1 MAADGSSQ
9 ALEQFAGDPTY
20 QQLEQMLAA
29 GRAAKAPIFRVAE
42 EATALRPEEYVE
54 GSRSQE
60 GAPVVD
66 TDRVAESSRL
76 TAPVVAVLDATS
88 LRQTL
93 AAMGLPVDGK
103 ISKLRERLSAAVQ
116 ASK

>member
-1 MAADGSSQ
+1 M
-9 ALEQFAGDPTY
+9 
-20 QQLEQMLAA
+20 
-29 GRAAKAPIFRVAE
+29 AE
-42 EATALRPEEYVE
+42 EATAIRPEELDTEDATAQPPPLVL
-54 GSRSQE
+54 
-60 GAPVVD
+60 D
-66 TDRVAESSRL
+66 TDRVADASKL

-103 ISKLRERLSAAVQ
+103 ISKLRERLRAAVQ

>member
-1 MAADGSSQ
+1 M
-9 ALEQFAGDPTY
+9 
-20 QQLEQMLAA
+20 MLYMH
-29 GRAAKAPIFRVAE
+29 PPPQVAE
-42 EATALRPEEYVE
+42 EATALRPEDGTGE
-54 GSRSQE
+54 
-60 GAPVVD
+60 APAQPPILERE
-66 TDRVAESSRL
+66 RVADASKL

-103 ISKLRERLSAAVQ
+103 ISKLRERLAAAVQ